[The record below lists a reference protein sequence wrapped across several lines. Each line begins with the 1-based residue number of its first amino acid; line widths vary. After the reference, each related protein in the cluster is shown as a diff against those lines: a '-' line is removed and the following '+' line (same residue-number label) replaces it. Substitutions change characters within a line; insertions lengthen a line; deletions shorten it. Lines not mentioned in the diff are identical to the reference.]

1 MILLKNL
8 FSDSFEKNYKIYSVI
23 GPCSSI
29 CFVGATNRYLE
40 KLTSEFKNWVKFW
53 FLKGAD
59 VGVMTHDD
67 IQLMYQQGQGQNRF
81 KNFFVER
88 FSTFQNLN
96 KNLELKSYGF
106 EN

>member
-1 MILLKNL
+1 
-8 FSDSFEKNYKIYSVI
+8 
-23 GPCSSI
+23 
-29 CFVGATNRYLE
+29 
-40 KLTSEFKNWVKFW
+40 
-53 FLKGAD
+53 
-59 VGVMTHDD
+59 MTHDD